1 MIATARWGR
10 KKPHAANL
18 RAFDELVIPNML
30 HIEDMGGSLDVIVG
44 AQKLTPAA
52 ETRVRPGLSRR
63 CKFLSHC
70 EGMP

>member
-10 KKPHAANL
+10 KKPRSANL

-44 AQKLTPAA
+44 ADGSCIHLSV
-52 ETRVRPGLSRR
+52 TRRAGKTSVIVVEE
-63 CKFLSHC
+63 
-70 EGMP
+70 EGVHR